1 MNQFITV
8 TQLNK
13 YINQLLEQDMF
24 LHSIWVK
31 GEITGLK
38 LYQQSGHM
46 YFSLKDEESS
56 ISCVMFRNRNRN
68 LQFKPENGME
78 ILVRGNVSVFARQG
92 RYQLYVEE
100 IQPYG
105 LGGIFLYLEQLK
117 KKLAAKGVFDEK
129 YKKPIPSMP
138 KRIGIVTSIEGAAL
152 RDILKVIKNR
162 HSKVEVTIVHSSVQ
176 GPDAPS
182 ELAEGLR
189 MLNAQGLVD
198 LIIIGRGGGSFEDLM
213 AFNSEE
219 VVQAI
224 FESQIPIISAVGHE
238 VDYTLADLA
247 ADVRAATPTHA
258 AQLAVPDFS
267 NLEELILRSQNS
279 LLRAMQRK
287 MHYSFEWY
295 ERVMMSRVWSQPE
308 TMCTYSSSLLQNRQ
322 QALCRAAE
330 MALEGYRNQLAAAA
344 MALDGVSPL
353 KIMQRGYCLV
363 KKDERVLTYIDDI
376 EINDNLEIT
385 MYNGKLEVEVKSKEG
400 LDFARYTG
408 KTEV

>member
-1 MNQFITV
+1 MSQYITV
-8 TQLNK
+8 TQLNN
-13 YINQLLEQDMF
+13 YINQLIEQDMF
-24 LHSIWVK
+24 LHSLWVK

-46 YFSLKDEESS
+46 YFSIKDEESS
-56 ISCVMFRNRNRN
+56 ISCVMFRNHNRN

-105 LGGIFLYLEQLK
+105 VGGIFLYLEQLK
-117 KKLAAKGVFDEK
+117 KKLAASGVFDEK
-129 YKKPIPSMP
+129 HKKTIPSMP
-138 KRIGIVTSIEGAAL
+138 KRIGVITSIEGAAL
-152 RDILKVIKNR
+152 RDILKVIRNR

-189 MLNAQGLVD
+189 ILNAQGLVD

-224 FESQIPIISAVGHE
+224 FESQIPVISAVGHE
-238 VDYTLADLA
+238 VDYTLADLV
-247 ADVRAATPTHA
+247 ADVRAATPTYA
-258 AQLAVPDFS
+258 AQLAVPDSS
-267 NLEELILRSQNS
+267 NLEGLILRCQNS

-287 MHYSFEWY
+287 LHYSFEWY
-295 ERVMMSRVWSQPE
+295 ERAMMSRVWSQPE
-308 TMCTYSSSLLQNRQ
+308 TMCAYSLSLLQNRQ

-330 MALEGYRNQLAAAA
+330 MALEGYRGQLAAAA

-363 KKDERVLTYIDDI
+363 KKDDRVLSYVDDI
-376 EINDNLEIT
+376 ELNDNLEIT
-385 MYNGKLEVEVKSKEG
+385 MYNGKLGVEVKSKEG

-408 KTEV
+408 KT